1 MKKIML
7 GAISGLLILCSLC
20 LNTVAKEQN
29 YQELVD
35 LVAAGDYDAAIDYIQ
50 NLKVENGQALPEDL
64 SEYLLEIEI
73 TKENFS
79 DYFEIVHEPIK
90 NAFGEDDPDQM
101 RTFFASKM
109 YDQGYYIYH
118 MDDIPVEA
126 DIWNYEDASTWV
138 TTIGEYHM
146 TDTAQHSSQAF
157 KDGEVLRVGSGKVVY
172 IKKEAVIVE
181 EQETDS
187 TDPSFHMAK
196 LIIKHGDEVEELF
209 HSYWKAICID

>member
-1 MKKIML
+1 MKKMML
-7 GAISGLLILCSLC
+7 GTLGGLLMICSLS
-20 LNTVAKEQN
+20 LNTFAEEQN
-29 YQELVD
+29 YQELID

-64 SEYLLEIEI
+64 SEYFLEVEI
-73 TKENFS
+73 TKDNFS
-79 DYFEIVHEPIK
+79 DYFEIVNEPIK

-101 RTFFASKM
+101 RTYIASKM

-138 TTIGEYHM
+138 TMIGEYHM
-146 TDTAQHSSQAF
+146 TDTAQHSSEAF

-181 EQETDS
+181 EQETGS

-196 LIIKHGDEVEELF
+196 LIIKHGDEAEELF
-209 HSYWKAICID
+209 HSYWEGHMY